1 MAKKFDV
8 VIGNP
13 PYQEEAQGEGT
24 RDTPVYHRF
33 MDAAY
38 ELGTKAVLIT
48 PARFL
53 FNAGFTPKAWNEK
66 MLADPHLTVPI
77 YVRDSTELFPG
88 TKIRAGI
95 AVTYRD
101 GSRAGTPIGTFTAYP
116 ELNTIL
122 HKVLESGAS
131 SLEQIG
137 MTSSRSYRYTDKL
150 YQDHP
155 EARAMRPEGNA
166 ALVNTNA
173 FEQFS
178 FLYYDAKPN
187 DVDDFVQVLGVI
199 KNKRLYRWIRSEY
212 ITGPDSFD
220 KYKVAIPAANESNKL
235 GWMADP
241 QVLGPKVAVT
251 QTFLTIG
258 AFETEEEARACF
270 AYVRTKFAR
279 AMLYVLKV
287 TQHNPRSTWKYV
299 PAQDFTSASS
309 IDWTKSVPEI
319 DAQVCAKYGLD
330 PGEIAFLEDRVTP
343 MDKPGLGTGEA
354 T

>member
-1 MAKKFDV
+1 MSKKFDV

-13 PYQEEAQGEGT
+13 PYQEEAQGAGS

-38 ELGTKAVLIT
+38 EVGKKTVLIT

-77 YVRDSTELFPG
+77 YVRDSSELFPG

-101 GSRAGTPIGTFTAYP
+101 ESRTSAPIGTFTAYP

-122 HKVLESGAS
+122 HKVMEAGAV
-131 SLEQIG
+131 SLETLGI
-137 MTSSRSYRYTDKL
+137 TSSRSYRYTEKL
-150 YQDHP
+150 YEDHP
-155 EARAMRPEGNA
+155 DALALRPEGNT
-166 ALVNTNA
+166 ALVNTNT

-178 FLYYDAKPN
+178 FLYLTENPSGDQEH
-187 DVDDFVQVLGVI
+187 VQVLGVI
-199 KNKRLYRWIRSEY
+199 KNKRLFRWIPGEY
-212 ITGPDSFD
+212 ITGPKALG
-220 KYKVAIPAANESNKL
+220 KYKVAVPAANESNKL
-235 GWMADP
+235 GWMAAP
-241 QVLGPKVAVT
+241 QVLGPGVAAT

-258 AFETEEEARACF
+258 EFATEGEAQACF
-270 AYVRTKFAR
+270 AYIKTRFAR

-299 PAQDFTSASS
+299 PAQDFTGASD
-309 IDWTKSVPEI
+309 IDWTKPIPQI
-319 DAQVCAKYGLD
+319 DAQLYAKYGLD
-330 PGEIAFLEDRVTP
+330 AEEITFLEAKISP
-343 MDKPGLGTGEA
+343 ME
-354 T
+354 